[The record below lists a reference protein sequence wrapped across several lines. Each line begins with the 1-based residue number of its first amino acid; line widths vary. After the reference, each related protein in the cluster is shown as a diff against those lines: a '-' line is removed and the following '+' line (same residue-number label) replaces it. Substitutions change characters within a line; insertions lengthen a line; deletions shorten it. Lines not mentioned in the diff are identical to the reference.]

1 MNLTPMRGLV
11 AATLLCTSLTANAL
25 SFSPLAN
32 QPESPVIQQ
41 IVSVS
46 ETRLVAI
53 AAGGQMYANT
63 GSGGAWQRFG
73 ASLGHQVVTLAYG
86 GGVYYASTRT
96 SSNIADS
103 GIFASN
109 DDGQTWR
116 AFNSGL
122 PTEFGTYNIGIG
134 SLIADAGYVYVGANS
149 SSNQGI
155 YRSAHG
161 DTAAWSL
168 VHSLANASGLDA
180 VLVKNG
186 TSLCLWS
193 SSTYRFGVEYSLDSG
208 ATWTKGSGYGY
219 PATGDFSN
227 NASPAT
233 VGGTAITLDGARLYA
248 NNIGNSR
255 LYQSTDGC
263 KTFTSTQPTAFSNV
277 DTLTRL
283 GVSLANVLYAA
294 GASGKLL
301 SSSDGGVTFSDA
313 SGVDYSA
320 AEGRSIVQFA
330 RNGEGMVFGTNGDG
344 LFSVTR
350 GGFTRANDGY
360 TQSQVDS
367 LAARDGTT
375 LLALLSGGGLHVLAE
390 GLADAVAGND
400 GAIRSASRLL
410 VVGASLY
417 AINDNG
423 VLRSSDGGD
432 TWSAANTGLS
442 GLPQSRAVGLTAVG
456 GDLYIGIGAN
466 LFHSSDGAASWS
478 LLSTFPS
485 NSTINSLSYSS
496 GALLARVSNFSL
508 SLQGI
513 YRSTDGGAT
522 FVLNNTGLPA
532 QTSDIYPQ
540 LNQFYT
546 QASGVYVQSSSTKLY
561 RTTDGGA
568 NWAAFDIGNLPTS
581 SFFITAFTED
591 ARGTLYLSYAGP
603 DGADLYFKTAAASGW
618 TRSRT
623 GLPPSTPRSSWGT
636 AMLADATGLNLGVQ
650 GEGLYRSDLA
660 DASEPPPTQ
669 DTVPDA
675 FVFAD
680 QNDVPVSTLV
690 TSNEITISGIDAAT
704 GVIIGD
710 VGEYSLNGGA
720 FTRVAGSVVNGDRLR
735 VRHTSS
741 ANAGESTLTVL
752 TVGGIEGRFTSRTAA
767 STSADT
773 TPDPFDF
780 GNVLDVELDT
790 DTPSLPL
797 NISGINVATAI
808 HCSGCSYSVNG
819 AAFTTAD
826 GFVSSGDVVTLRVHS
841 STQYSTT
848 INSSVS
854 IGTLSDGFAV
864 RTKVQPVTTPS
875 DGTPDAFTFA
885 AQTGVEPG
893 SVVTSAAVTI
903 SGFNTAVNISIVG
916 GEYSING
923 AAFISGA
930 AGLSPGDAVS
940 VRHTASSAFLSDTVS
955 TLTIGG
961 VSGRFTSTTR
971 DAVPTADTT
980 PDAFAFGNVVGAA
993 PNATVTSKSITI
1005 SGINSATPVSVGGG
1019 QYSINDG
1026 AFTTADGVV
1035 NNGDRVSL
1043 RVLASSATNQ
1053 TVTATLIVGGV
1064 STSYSVT
1071 TAAVAPPPTG
1081 STAIISDATGRAVTI
1096 SSDIGR
1102 LTNVRLLTPPAGIPD
1117 GVRFA
1122 TGLFAFDIE
1131 DIAPGATVHVSLQ
1144 LPSGTVADAYYK
1156 YGPEGALP
1164 GDHYYRFDF
1173 DGSTG
1178 AVISGNTVTLT
1189 LVDNAR
1195 GDGDATAGRISD
1207 PGAPASV
1214 LAVVTVDAHAG
1225 GGSFGGG
1232 LLATLLGFAAL
1243 RRKRAAMAARAV
1255 LAIGAACGSVD
1266 AMAQQPASPWSLG
1279 VRGGAG
1285 SSELSAYKLETQL
1298 ADRGHSV
1305 QAQVDRDAAAA
1316 SIFAGYEF
1324 HRGLILEMSAG
1335 YLGRYDVKLDGVSAA
1350 PAKLVDDLADLA
1362 PASGW
1367 TTSLLL
1373 RTRAPLWA
1381 GSALFID
1388 PRFGGFYRWN
1398 RISGDINGDHFSRSD
1413 RQAGVQ
1419 IGLGVSYSITP
1430 RLSLG
1435 LGGDL
1440 YLSDAADLVAVY
1452 GAQIETRF

>member
-1 MNLTPMRGLV
+1 MILSPLRGLV
-11 AATLLCTSLTANAL
+11 AATLLCSTLAANAL
-25 SFSPLAN
+25 SFAPLAG

-41 IVSVS
+41 IVTVND
-46 ETRLVAI
+46 TRQIAI
-53 AAGGQMYANT
+53 AAGGQMYANS

-96 SSNIADS
+96 SSNIAES

-109 DDGQTWR
+109 DDGLSWR

-122 PTEFGTYNIGIG
+122 PTEFGTYNIGVG
-134 SLIADAGYVYVGANS
+134 SLVADAGYVYVGANS
-149 SSNQGI
+149 GSNQGI

-161 DTAAWSL
+161 DTAGWSL

-180 VLVKNG
+180 VLVRNG
-186 TSLCLWS
+186 ASLCLWS

-219 PATGDFSN
+219 PAANDFSN

-233 VGGTAITLDGARLYA
+233 VGGTAITSDGTRLYA

-255 LYQSTDGC
+255 LYQSIDGC

-294 GASGKLL
+294 SASGKLL
-301 SSSDGGVTFSDA
+301 ASSDGGVTFSDA

-320 AEGRSIVQFA
+320 AVGRRVVQFA
-330 RNGEGMVFGTNGDG
+330 RNGEGMLFGTDGDG
-344 LFSVTR
+344 LFTVTR
-350 GGFTRANDGY
+350 GGFSRADDGFAL
-360 TQSQVDS
+360 SQVNS

-375 LLALLSGGGLHVLAE
+375 LLALLSGSGLHVLAE
-390 GLADAVAGND
+390 GLADKIAGNSGD
-400 GAIRSASRLL
+400 VRSASKLIA
-410 VVGASLY
+410 VGATLY
-417 AINDNG
+417 AVNDNG
-423 VLRSSDGGD
+423 LLRSLDGGD
-432 TWSAANTGLS
+432 TWTAANAGIS
-442 GLPQSRAVGLTAVG
+442 GLPNYPLAGPVAVG
-456 GDLYIGIGAN
+456 GDLYVGVATTV
-466 LFHSSDGAASWS
+466 FRSSDGGANWS
-478 LLSTFPS
+478 ALGSLPA
-485 NSTINSLSYSS
+485 NSTIKSLAYAG
-496 GALLARVSNFSL
+496 GALLVRASNFSL
-508 SLQGI
+508 SLQGV

-522 FVLNNTGLPA
+522 FTLNNTGLPT

-546 QASGVYVQSSSTKLY
+546 QASGVYLQASNTKLY

-568 NWAAFDIGNLPTS
+568 SWSALSVDNLPTS
-581 SFFITAFTED
+581 SFYITAFTED
-591 ARGTLYLSYAGP
+591 ARSTLYLSYAGP
-603 DGADLYFKTAAASGW
+603 DGADVYYKSAAATAW

-636 AMLADATGLNLGVQ
+636 AMLADATGLNLAVQ

-660 DASEPPPTQ
+660 DAGDPPPTP

-675 FVFAD
+675 FVFAE
-680 QNDVPVSTLV
+680 QNEVPPSSVV
-690 TSNEITISGIDAAT
+690 TSNEITISGINAAT
-704 GVIIGD
+704 NVIIGD
-710 VGEYSLNGGA
+710 IGEYSLNGGA
-720 FTRVAGSVVNGDRLR
+720 FTNVAGNVVNGDKLR
-735 VRHTSS
+735 VRHTSA
-741 ANAGESTLTVL
+741 ANAGQSTLTVL

-767 STSADT
+767 STTADT

-780 GNVLDVELDT
+780 GDVLDVELDT

-797 NISGINVATAI
+797 NITGINVATAI
-808 HCSGCSYSVNG
+808 HCSGCSYTVNG
-819 AAFTTAD
+819 AAFTSAD
-826 GFVSSGDVVTLRVHS
+826 GLVNNGDVVTLRVHS
-841 STQYSTT
+841 STQYATT
-848 INSSVS
+848 VDSSVS
-854 IGTLSDGFAV
+854 IGTLSDAFAV
-864 RTKVQPVTTPS
+864 RTRNQPATTPGDS
-875 DGTPDAFTFA
+875 TPDAFTFA
-885 AQTGVEPG
+885 TQTGVEPG
-893 SVVTSAAVTI
+893 SLVTSAAVTI
-903 SGFNTAVNISIVG
+903 GGFNTPVNISING

-923 AAFISGA
+923 AAFVSGPG
-930 AGLSPGDAVS
+930 GLSPGDAVS
-940 VRHTASSAFLSDTVS
+940 VRHTASTAFSTDTVS
-955 TLTIGG
+955 VLTIGG
-961 VSGRFTSTTR
+961 VSASFTSTTR
-971 DAVPTADTT
+971 AATPAADTT
-980 PDAFAFGNVVGAA
+980 PDAFAFGSVNGAA
-993 PNATVTSKSITI
+993 PNTTVTSKAITI
-1005 SGINSATPVSVGGG
+1005 SGINTPAPVSVSGG
-1019 QYSINDG
+1019 QYSVNDG
-1026 AFTTADGVV
+1026 AFTATAGMV
-1035 NNGDRVSL
+1035 NNGDRISL
-1043 RVLASSATNQ
+1043 RVLASPATEQ
-1053 TVTATLIVGGV
+1053 TVTATLSVGGV
-1064 STSYSVT
+1064 SAGYSVT
-1071 TAAVAPPPTG
+1071 TAAVAPPPSG

-1131 DIAPGATVHVSLQ
+1131 DIAPGASVHVTLQ

-1156 YGPEGALP
+1156 YGPESALP

-1173 DGSTG
+1173 DGTTG
-1178 AVISGNTVTLT
+1178 AVISGNTVSLT

-1195 GDGDATAGRISD
+1195 GDRDATAGRISD
-1207 PGAPASV
+1207 PGAPAAV
-1214 LAVVTVDAHAG
+1214 TPVVTVDAHSG

-1232 LLATLLGFAAL
+1232 LLGTLLGFAAL
-1243 RRKRAAMAARAV
+1243 RRRRAAIAV
-1255 LAIGAACGSVD
+1255 LAVMSALSGAN
-1266 AMAQQPASPWSLG
+1266 AMAQQDAAPWSLG
-1279 VRGGAG
+1279 VRGGVA
-1285 SSELSAYKLETQL
+1285 SSTLSAYRLETQL
-1298 ADRGHSV
+1298 AERGHSV

-1316 SIFAGYEF
+1316 TIFAAYEF
-1324 HRGLILEMSAG
+1324 HRGLLLEMSAG
-1335 YLGRYDVKLDGVSAA
+1335 YLGRYDVKLDGISTT
-1350 PAKLVDDLADLA
+1350 PAQLADDLADLA

-1373 RTRAPLWA
+1373 RLRAPLWQ
-1381 GSALFID
+1381 GSALSFD

-1398 RISGDINGDHFSRSD
+1398 RISGELNGDHFSRHD

-1419 IGLGVSYSITP
+1419 IGLGLSYAITP

-1440 YLSDAADLVAVY
+1440 YLSNASDLIAVY